1 MIGQKNMGILLGVML
16 AACLLASSVTAA
28 VMTGLNNR
36 TQFQLLGSVC
46 QGILK
51 ENPDL
56 EQTLF
61 PVLKRIKNQPALG
74 EEDNVLLAYGYR
86 ESDFLNIRI
95 RHPSCNGGLWHW
107 GAAAFYRFLVLA
119 QKGGHAHKRADRIP

>member
-16 AACLLASSVTAA
+16 SACLLASSVTAVA
-28 VMTGLNNR
+28 MTGLNNR

-61 PVLKRIKNQPALG
+61 PVLKRIKNKQALG

-86 ESDFLNIRI
+86 ESDFLKHTSGYGIL
-95 RHPSCNGGLWHW
+95 P
-107 GAAAFYRFLVLA
+107 ATLVLTL
-119 QKGGHAHKRADRIP
+119 KRTSFNIIQIK